1 MLLVWPLQLEG
12 HPGQKGELRLLR
24 YCEFSSRSLLNL
36 GKSQS
41 GEALDESFEAGFAD
55 RCAALALG
63 IQRLIVALMPED
75 ALPATLDVAFDQIA
89 TAGVCLVIGNQI
101 FHALPFLSLAKL
113 F

>member
-1 MLLVWPLQLEG
+1 MLLVQPLQLEG
-12 HPGQKGELRLLR
+12 HPGQKGELRLPR
-24 YCEFSSRSLLNL
+24 YCEFSRRSLLTL

-41 GEALDESFEAGFAD
+41 GALDESFEAGFAD